1 MKTITKKL
9 KDKKC
14 KVCSVL
20 FTPLRPLQ
28 ACCTWECANIYA
40 KELNEKKEKKDWQ
53 KRKAKMKSDIMTLS
67 DWLKIAQQHFNEYI
81 RLRDKDQLC
90 ISCQKIPL
98 KKNAGHFY
106 NANNHYNLRFDE
118 RNVHLQCEHCNTFL
132 SGNLINYRENLIKKI
147 GIGEFNVISE
157 IAKETRKFT
166 IDEVKEIAETYKKKV
181 KILKDILKNS

>member
-1 MKTITKKL
+1 MIRSKG
-9 KDKKC
+9 KKC
-14 KVCSVL
+14 KNCRELFAPYNSLQKYCFKSECVL
-20 FTPLRPLQ
+20 VWTKLER
-28 ACCTWECANIYA
+28 EK
-40 KELNEKKEKKDWQ
+40 KELNEWK
-53 KRKAKMKSDIMTLS
+53 KRKSKMKSDLMTLS
-67 DWLKIAQQHFNEYI
+67 DWLKIAQQHFNTFI
-81 RLRDKDQLC
+81 RNRDKDQLC